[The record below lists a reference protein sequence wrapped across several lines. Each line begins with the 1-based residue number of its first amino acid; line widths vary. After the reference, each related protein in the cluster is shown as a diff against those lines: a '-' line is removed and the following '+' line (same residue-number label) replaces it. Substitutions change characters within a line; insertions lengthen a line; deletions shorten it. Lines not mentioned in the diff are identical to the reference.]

1 MLYPKP
7 SKQKKGKFN
16 HLTKQ
21 GVVSRCAVCNSKMY
35 WAKECQ
41 HKGSETVYIA
51 KLNDETEDN
60 VKNIIKESNIVIMT
74 TDDTKMQTVL
84 NTIIDIARTKT
95 DAGKEWLNPYLKN
108 LDDTLINQVEVNPS
122 SRISKFGV
130 GHKVTTI
137 SSVKIPGKIG
147 EKTVL

>member
-21 GVVSRCAVCNSKMY
+21 GVVSRCAICNSKMY

-51 KLNDETEDN
+51 KLNDKTEDN
-60 VKNIIKESNIVIMT
+60 VKNIIKEANIVIMT
-74 TDDTKMQTVL
+74 TADTKIQTVL
-84 NTIIDIARTKT
+84 NNYRHC
-95 DAGKEWLNPYLKN
+95 PYKN
-108 LDDTLINQVEVNPS
+108 RCRKGMAKHLFKKS
-122 SRISKFGV
+122 
-130 GHKVTTI
+130 
-137 SSVKIPGKIG
+137 
-147 EKTVL
+147 